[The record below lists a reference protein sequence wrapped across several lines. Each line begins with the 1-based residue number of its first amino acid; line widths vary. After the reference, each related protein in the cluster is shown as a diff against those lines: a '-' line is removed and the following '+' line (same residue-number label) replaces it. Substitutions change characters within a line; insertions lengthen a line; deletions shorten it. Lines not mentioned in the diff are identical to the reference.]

1 MGRVRHINKND
12 LRNGKIHYYK
22 TKEHQTFT
30 NINGSM
36 GNNQTGSYSTLLK
49 KDLFLLF
56 LIMCMCT
63 QVCAGAQGS
72 QRLSALGSP

>member
-1 MGRVRHINKND
+1 MAQWGT
-12 LRNGKIHYYK
+12 
-22 TKEHQTFT
+22 TKLEVKLQ
-30 NINGSM
+30 
-36 GNNQTGSYSTLLK
+36 YPLK